1 MLVNTLAADEKYL
14 LIQRD
19 NLTTPI
25 QMQFSQTQK
34 TFSQFLASFLKSGL
48 NFKHFEK
55 KGVPHRFR
63 IVEVMDSENVLTSM
77 SKKFRFRRCF
87 DNQYG
92 ERAQKLLKS
101 ASQLFCHI
109 HWSLAKKLCSKRS
122 LLLECQILGL
132 LLNTLAAGE
141 QYPVLNRDNLAI
153 PIQMQLSQKQKTF
166 YHFLAAFLKSS
177 VNFEHLETKYD
188 CHRFSNFKIKD
199 SENVFR

>member
-34 TFSQFLASFLKSGL
+34 TFSQFLAAFLKSGL

-132 LLNTLAAGE
+132 LLNTLAAGVSTLFLIE
-141 QYPVLNRDNLAI
+141 TIQRYQFRCNYLRNKKLLLNFLLNFLNLYQI
-153 PIQMQLSQKQKTF
+153 LK
-166 YHFLAAFLKSS
+166 FLK
-177 VNFEHLETKYD
+177 
-188 CHRFSNFKIKD
+188 
-199 SENVFR
+199 